1 MKYLSKSASSLLLI
15 VPALLF
21 FSAGF
26 LQVAHAQKAELYEV
40 LFGEKDKQLKSY
52 KNSQADL
59 LSPGHYARAVEAYAK
74 AKEEFK
80 KGKDT
85 GEVRKRLAEVEAAF
99 QQIDNTLWSGKGLFD
114 EVLKAR
120 EDALNA
126 RAPEFALED
135 FNAAEELLRSAGSA
149 QERAD
154 QDLTRERS
162 IKARAKFR
170 ETELNAIKKS
180 IMTPAHE
187 ALNAALKAKADK
199 SAPKSYNQARELLTL
214 AEEILNSNRYAVS
227 DATAKAEEAIYQAR
241 HAVKITELLQSRKFS
256 QEELVLL
263 YETGLTQVAKELGY
277 DAAFDQPI
285 AEIINTMA
293 ASVRSLQE
301 ENKQLESDL
310 QEKQEQLDKAQQAIE
325 AERAKAKK
333 QIEALAARSE
343 TDIALAQQKES
354 ALQDELAMKEAEL
367 LKKQQKE
374 ARIAKIRRMFLPE
387 EAKVLIEENHL
398 IIRLMGLTFPIGK
411 AVIQPEY
418 FGLLSR
424 VQRGI
429 REYPDAKIVIEG
441 HTDSSGDER
450 YNERLSTKRAEAVR
464 AYILSNMV
472 LAADQ
477 IDALGY
483 GESRPVANND
493 TEEGR
498 AQNRRIDILIT
509 ID

>member
-1 MKYLSKSASSLLLI
+1 MKLCRKSAASTLLTLL
-15 VPALLF
+15 ALF
-21 FSAGF
+21 FFASGP
-26 LQVAHAQKAELYEV
+26 LPRIYAQKAELYDV

-52 KNSQADL
+52 KNGQADL
-59 LSPGHYARAVEAYAK
+59 LSPGHYARAVESYAK

-135 FNAAEELLRSAGSA
+135 FNAAEELLRSAGNA
-149 QERAD
+149 LERAD
-154 QDLTRERS
+154 QDLTRERNNKA
-162 IKARAKFR
+162 KARFR

-199 SAPKSYNQARELLTL
+199 SAPKSYTKAKDLLIL
-214 AEEILNSNRYAVS
+214 AEEILNSNRYAVA
-227 DATAKAEEAIYQAR
+227 DATAKAEEAIYQAQ
-241 HAVKITELLQSRKFS
+241 HAIKITDLLQSRKFS

-263 YETGLTQVAKELGY
+263 YETGLAQVAKELGY

-285 AEIINTMA
+285 ADIINTMA
-293 ASVRSLQE
+293 NSVRSLQE
-301 ENKQLESDL
+301 ENKQLENDL
-310 QEKQEQLDKAQQAIE
+310 QEKQELLEKAQQATD
-325 AERAKAKK
+325 AERARAKK

-354 ALQDELAMKEAEL
+354 ALQEELAKKEAEL
-367 LKKQQKE
+367 QRKQQRE
-374 ARIAKIRRMFLPE
+374 AKIAKIRRMFLPE
-387 EAKVLIEENHL
+387 EAKVLLEENQL
-398 IIRLMGLTFPIGK
+398 IIRLMSLTFPIGK
-411 AVIQPEY
+411 AIIQPEY

-429 REYPDAKIVIEG
+429 REYPDAKITIEG

-472 LAADQ
+472 LATDQ
-477 IDALGY
+477 IDAVGY

-498 AQNRRIDILIT
+498 AQNRRIDVLIT